1 MRSRATLNQRLRD
14 TPDTPVPVLIAGGGI
29 NGIGL
34 FRDLA
39 LQGIPALLVDKGDFA
54 SGTSAAPSRLIHG
67 GLRYLETGEFALV
80 TGESLAV
87 RPGLVANCAGAWADQ
102 VNGKLGITQRLMG
115 GTRGSHLVMRRPDI
129 ARQLG
134 DGMFYFETHDFR
146 ACFVYALDESL
157 ILLGTTDIRDEAP
170 DTARCSDDEISYLF
184 GVLDEVLPGSKARHE
199 EIVFAYTGIRPLP
212 WSGEGATGA
221 ISRDHA
227 LRPFE
232 VEQSRPFPVLTLVGG
247 KWTTYRA
254 CAEQI
259 ADAVLLRL
267 GKPRQKSTLHAVIG
281 GAAGFPD
288 SAAARASLAARIAAA
303 AKTGDATGH
312 TLLRRYGTTAEDVAA
327 AIATG
332 PAGVRPLIGHVKL
345 PDLTRQH
352 VRQVLDVVKKRG
364 AKATV
369 NRTLAALRRA
379 LSWALSE
386 DLIAVN
392 PASGIVTQIVEQPK
406 DRALSQDE
414 IRQFWNAL
422 DNAPIGERTRL
433 ALRLVLATGQ
443 RPGEVCGAKVS
454 EIDLAAGAWTIPKE
468 RAKNRQAHVVPLSN
482 LAKDLFRQALAIDPD
497 SPFAFTT
504 RARARDGIAK
514 PKAMESHALSH
525 ALRDSLKAL
534 EMENTP
540 FTPHDLRRTVAT
552 HMARLG
558 ISDRTV
564 GKVLNHGTE
573 LRRTITSRVYIQH
586 DFMTEKKA
594 ALDAWAI
601 ELEQITRNNSIA
613 GNVVTLRA
621 K

>member
-67 GLRYLETGEFALV
+67 GLRYLETGEFALVRESVVERDHLLMNAPHLLKPVPVWVPGFNWLGGAFKAGLRFFKLTKTPGAKGILVVKLGLMFFDWFGRGTRTMPRHRLVPKAEAHRRWPGLSPKVAAVAEYHDARLVHPERLALELVKDAERDCPDAMALPYVSLVGHEGGRVVLRDEV

-332 PAGVRPLIGHVKL
+332 PAGALAGSAY
-345 PDLTRQH
+345 
-352 VRQVLDVVKKRG
+352 LD
-364 AKATV
+364 A
-369 NRTLAALRRA
+369 
-379 LSWALSE
+379 
-386 DLIAVN
+386 
-392 PASGIVTQIVEQPK
+392 
-406 DRALSQDE
+406 E
-414 IRQFWNAL
+414 IRW
-422 DNAPIGERTRL
+422 IIRHERVTRL
-433 ALRLVLATGQ
+433 
-443 RPGEVCGAKVS
+443 S
-454 EIDLAAGAWTIPKE
+454 DII
-468 RAKNRQAHVVPLSN
+468 
-482 LAKDLFRQALAIDPD
+482 
-497 SPFAFTT
+497 
-504 RARARDGIAK
+504 
-514 PKAMESHALSH
+514 
-525 ALRDSLKAL
+525 
-534 EMENTP
+534 
-540 FTPHDLRRTVAT
+540 LRRTLVPFEGGVTPTLLEAT
-552 HMARLG
+552 AAIAAEELG
-558 ISDRTV
+558 WSAPR
-564 GKVLNHGTE
+564 KAEE
-573 LRRTITSRVYIQH
+573 LQMVRDILRHKYRVKNI
-586 DFMTEKKA
+586 
-594 ALDAWAI
+594 
-601 ELEQITRNNSIA
+601 
-613 GNVVTLRA
+613 
-621 K
+621 